1 MSQLKEDFKELL
13 KKIRTTTRDSYADIS
28 HKTGI
33 KLSVLKNAGS
43 PTDRSFN
50 IRQIDYDVLHETYFS
65 KKKEPKNEIS
75 ESLAEIKDMVK
86 KQSDFIMNRYS
97 NIIDPVV
104 KEISEKYN
112 RSEKD
117 IIEALKIVLLEK
129 LNQLDQEQQNE
140 QKKSS

>member
-1 MSQLKEDFKELL
+1 
-13 KKIRTTTRDSYADIS
+13 
-28 HKTGI
+28 
-33 KLSVLKNAGS
+33 
-43 PTDRSFN
+43 
-50 IRQIDYDVLHETYFS
+50 
-65 KKKEPKNEIS
+65 
-75 ESLAEIKDMVK
+75 MVK